1 MPAGAFI
8 RQMTRKEY
16 NDTVKQWADDVYR
29 FSVHCC
35 SDSEMAKD
43 GVQEAFAALWEQREQ
58 VSVEKGKSFLLAVA
72 HNWTISQLRHR
83 KVHEDNADALKG
95 DTVAEPD
102 MAFDL
107 RDALQKAAARL
118 PEIQRSALMLKD
130 VEGFNCREIGEIL
143 HLTESQ
149 VTVYLFRARVSMRK
163 TLIALGYD
171 NNK

>member
-16 NDTVKQWADDVYR
+16 NDTVKLWADDVYR
-29 FSVHCC
+29 FTVHCC

-43 GVQEAFAALWEQREQ
+43 GVQEAFAALWEQRER
-58 VSVEKGKSFLLAVA
+58 VSVEKGKPFLLTVA
-72 HNWTISQLRHR
+72 HNWAMSQHRHQR
-83 KVHEDNADALKG
+83 VHEENAEALRG
-95 DTVAEPD
+95 EEVAEPD
-102 MAFDL
+102 VAFDL
-107 RDALQKAAARL
+107 REALQKAAAKL

-130 VEGFNCREIGEIL
+130 VEGFSCHEIGEIL